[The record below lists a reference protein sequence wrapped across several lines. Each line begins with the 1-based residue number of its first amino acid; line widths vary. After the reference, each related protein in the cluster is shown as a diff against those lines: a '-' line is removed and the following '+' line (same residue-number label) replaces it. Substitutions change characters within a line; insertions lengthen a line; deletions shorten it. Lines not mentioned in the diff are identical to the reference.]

1 MKFQEVIHLK
11 RIIFYDGEC
20 GFCNTSIQLV
30 LKHRKKDFYFI
41 PLQTDIAKRIMALH
55 NTTIE
60 MNTLYLIENGKLFD
74 RSTAAIR
81 IAKNLN
87 RLYPALYYLGIIVP
101 KPFRDWIYNQIAKRR
116 HSIRPGFCVMPT
128 PEEKLYFIEGAED

>member
-1 MKFQEVIHLK
+1 MKFQEVIQLK

-20 GFCNTSIQLV
+20 GFCNTSIQLA

-41 PLQTDIAKRIMALH
+41 PLQTDVAERIMAKY
-55 NTTIE
+55 NVKIE
-60 MNTLYLIENGKLFD
+60 MNTLYFLENGILYD

-87 RLYPALYYLGIIVP
+87 QLYPFFYYLGIIVP
-101 KPFRDWIYNQIAKRR
+101 KFIRDWIYNQIAKRR
-116 HSIRPGFCVMPT
+116 HKIRPGYCAIPT
-128 PEEKLYFIEGAED
+128 PQEKTFFIEKTVD